1 VTAVRRLRRGE
12 RGGGSRGSERGAVI
26 VEFALIA
33 PLLLMLVFGIIDFG
47 WMIDRSNVVN
57 NVARDAAR
65 TASLDGTYSQINT
78 VATDELKDIGVTLG
92 SNATLT
98 VTCTNPDGTTCT
110 SVNYDAK
117 AISGSAVKVTIS
129 YKHKWITPV
138 GAICGFFGGGSCTG
152 NTIQLTRT
160 SEMVRE

>member
-1 VTAVRRLRRGE
+1 VNAVRRLRGRSGRE
-12 RGGGSRGSERGAVI
+12 DRGAVI

-65 TASLDGTYSQINT
+65 TASLDGSYADITK
-78 VATDELKDIGVTLG
+78 VATDELKDIGVTYPG
-92 SNATLT
+92 PSATVT
-98 VTCTNPDGTTCT
+98 VTCTTPSGTTCT
-110 SVNYDAK
+110 SADYDTK
-117 AISGSAVKVTIS
+117 AVSGSAVKVTIS

-152 NTIQLTRT
+152 NTITLTRT